1 MLLPRW
7 RSALDH
13 ERMSEVEKIL
23 LISLGHPE
31 LVLGGSPVVCQEL
44 FDELRTRAG
53 VECTMLAAVDRDAGD
68 VHQPKAG
75 ITGFDGRDG
84 VYLLHQTDHDYWLHR
99 NNEPLLVDRF
109 IALLRAIEPDVV
121 HFHHFMSIG
130 LDLIGTVRR
139 ILPSCR
145 ILFTFH
151 EFAAI
156 CAADGHMV
164 RRTDRSLCDR
174 ASPVRCH
181 QCLPD
186 RQPDEFL
193 IRKMWLERHLSHVD
207 RFTCPS
213 RFMIEPYVNWGIP
226 RDRISHVTNGQRSRV
241 VRPMLTPPDGPR
253 NRFGFFGLLH
263 DDKGVTV
270 LLRAV
275 SLLRETGFT
284 QFRIDIN
291 GGGIQ
296 HASAPVRRE
305 IETFQE
311 AERLLPAAERIVSF
325 NGAYSLDQ
333 IQSRMARVDW
343 TIVPS
348 VWWEIFGLVIS
359 EAWMFGRPVICS
371 NVGGM
376 AERVT
381 HEVDGLHFEMGDPA
395 SLAAT
400 IRRAC
405 TEDGLWQRLHA
416 AVPAPPSRAEMA
428 DGFLALYEAA

>member
-1 MLLPRW
+1 MSQPRK
-7 RSALDH
+7 
-13 ERMSEVEKIL
+13 VL

-44 FDELRTRAG
+44 FDELRTRDDID
-53 VECTMLAAVDRDAGD
+53 CTMLAAVDREAGD

-84 VYLLHQTDHDYWLHR
+84 MYLLHQVDHDYWLHR
-99 NNEPLLVDRF
+99 NNEPLLVEAF

-121 HFHHFMSIG
+121 HFHHFQSVG

-139 ILPSCR
+139 VLPACR
-145 ILFTFH
+145 ILLTLH

-174 ASPVRCH
+174 SSPVRCH
-181 QCLPD
+181 QCLPN
-186 RQPDEFL
+186 RQPDEF
-193 IRKMWLERHLSHVD
+193 IVRKLWLEHHLDQVD
-207 RFTCPS
+207 HFACPS
-213 RFMIEPYVNWGIP
+213 RFMIEHYVNWGIG
-226 RDRISHVTNGQRSRV
+226 RERISHVTNGQRSRV
-241 VRPMLTPPDGPR
+241 VRPLLSPPAGPR
-253 NRFGFFGLLH
+253 DRFGFFGLLH

-275 SLLRETGFT
+275 SLLRQEGFT
-284 QFRIDIN
+284 QFQVDIN

-296 HASAPVRRE
+296 HASVPVRTE
-305 IETFQE
+305 IETFQR
-311 AERLLPAAERIVSF
+311 AEQELPPSERIVSF

-348 VWWEIFGLVIS
+348 VWWEIFALVIS

-381 HEVDGLHFEMGDPA
+381 NEVDGLHFEMGDPA
-395 SLAAT
+395 SLAAA
-400 IRRAC
+400 IKRAC
-405 TEDGLWQRLHA
+405 TEDGLWERLHE
-416 AVPAPPSRAEMA
+416 AVPEPPSRAAMA
-428 DGFLALYEAA
+428 DGYLALYDKAA

>member
-1 MLLPRW
+1 MNSARKVLL
-7 RSALDH
+7 
-13 ERMSEVEKIL
+13 V
-23 LISLGHPE
+23 SLGQPD
-31 LVLGGSPVVCQEL
+31 LVLGGSPAICQEL
-44 FDELRTRAG
+44 FDELRTRQD
-53 VECTMLAAVDRDAGD
+53 VECFMLAAVDREAGD

-75 ITGFDGRDG
+75 ITGFDGREG
-84 VYLLHQTDHDYWLHR
+84 MYLLHQTDHDPWLHR
-99 NNEPLLVDRF
+99 NNEPRLVESF
-109 IALLRAIEPDVV
+109 AALLRALEPDVV
-121 HFHHFMSIG
+121 HFHHFLSIG
-130 LDLIGTVRR
+130 LDMISVVRR

-145 ILFTFH
+145 VLLTFH

-181 QCLPD
+181 QCLPE
-186 RQPDEFL
+186 RQPDEFM
-193 IRKMWLERHLSHVD
+193 IRKMWLEHHLNQVD

-213 RFMIEPYVNWGIP
+213 HFMIEHFVNWGIA

-241 VRPMLTPPDGPR
+241 IRPLLAQPSGPR

-263 DDKGVTV
+263 DDKGVWV

-275 SLLRETGFT
+275 NLLRDAGFT
-284 QFRIDIN
+284 RFQIDIN
-291 GGGIQ
+291 GGGLQ
-296 HASAPVRRE
+296 HASPAVRRE
-305 IETFQE
+305 VEAFQQ
-311 AERLLPAAERIVSF
+311 AEQQRPRAEQIVSF
-325 NGAYSLDQ
+325 NGAYNIDQ

-376 AERVT
+376 AERVS

-400 IRRAC
+400 IQRAC
-405 TEDGLWQRLHA
+405 TEDGLWERLHA
-416 AVPAPPSRAEMA
+416 AVPEPPSRAAMA

>member
-1 MLLPRW
+1 ML
-7 RSALDH
+7 
-13 ERMSEVEKIL
+13 
-23 LISLGHPE
+23 
-31 LVLGGSPVVCQEL
+31 
-44 FDELRTRAG
+44 
-53 VECTMLAAVDRDAGD
+53 
-68 VHQPKAG
+68 
-75 ITGFDGRDG
+75 
-84 VYLLHQTDHDYWLHR
+84 
-99 NNEPLLVDRF
+99 
-109 IALLRAIEPDVV
+109 
-121 HFHHFMSIG
+121 
-130 LDLIGTVRR
+130 
-139 ILPSCR
+139 
-145 ILFTFH
+145 TFH

-174 ASPVRCH
+174 SSPVRCH
-181 QCLPD
+181 QCVPE
-186 RQPDEFL
+186 RSADEFML
-193 IRKMWLERHLSHVD
+193 RALWLKHYLRDVD
-207 RFTCPS
+207 HFTCPS
-213 RFMIEPYVNWGIP
+213 RFMIEHYVTWGID
-226 RDRISHVTNGQRSRV
+226 RDRISHVSNGQRSRV
-241 VRPMLTPPDGPR
+241 IRPLLPSQDGSR

-263 DDKGVTV
+263 DDKGVWL

-275 SLLRETGFT
+275 NLLREAGFT
-284 QFRIDIN
+284 DFHLDIN

-296 HASAPVRRE
+296 HASAAVRAE
-305 IETFQE
+305 IEDFQK
-311 AERLLPAAERIVSF
+311 AEETLPLAQRLVSF

-381 HEVDGLHFEMGDPA
+381 HERDGLHFEMGDAA

-405 TEDGLWQRLHA
+405 TEEGLWEKLHA
-416 AVPAPPSRAEMA
+416 AVPEPPSRAAMA
-428 DGFLALYEAA
+428 DGFQVLYELRWSQNLHDPFHAAGLIVA

>member
-1 MLLPRW
+1 
-7 RSALDH
+7 
-13 ERMSEVEKIL
+13 MSGKRKVL

-44 FDELRTRAG
+44 FDELRTRDDI
-53 VECTMLAAVDRDAGD
+53 ECTMLAAVDREAGD

-84 VYLLHQTDHDYWLHR
+84 QYLLHQVDYDGWLYR
-99 NNEPLLVDRF
+99 NNEPLLVEAF
-109 IALLRAIEPDVV
+109 IDLLRALRPDVV
-121 HFHHFMSIG
+121 HFHHFLSIG

-139 ILPSCR
+139 VLPSCR
-145 ILFTFH
+145 ILLTFH

-156 CAADGHMV
+156 CVADGHMV

-174 ASPVRCH
+174 SSPIRCH
-181 QCLPD
+181 QCLPE
-186 RQPDEFL
+186 RSPDDFIL
-193 IRKMWLERHLSHVD
+193 RKLWLEHHFRQVD
-207 RFTCPS
+207 HFICPS
-213 RFMIEPYVNWGIP
+213 RFMIEHYVTWGID
-226 RDRISHVTNGQRSRV
+226 RDRISHVANGQRSRV
-241 VRPMLTPPDGPR
+241 TRPLLAAPPGRR

-263 DDKGVTV
+263 DDKGVWV

-275 SLLRETGFT
+275 SLLREAGFT
-284 QFRIDIN
+284 DFHIDIN

-296 HASAPVRRE
+296 HASPAVRQE
-305 IETFQE
+305 IEAFERAEQQRPL
-311 AERLLPAAERIVSF
+311 AERLVAF
-325 NGAYSLDQ
+325 NGAYALDQ

-381 HEVDGLHFEMGDPA
+381 HEADGLHFEMGDPA

-400 IRRAC
+400 LRRAA
-405 TEDGLWQRLHA
+405 TEDGLWERLHA
-416 AVPAPPSRAEMA
+416 SVPEPPSRAAMA
-428 DGFLALYEAA
+428 DGYLALYEAELITEPS

>member
-1 MLLPRW
+1 MK
-7 RSALDH
+7 
-13 ERMSEVEKIL
+13 KIL

-44 FDELRTRAG
+44 FDAFRERDD
-53 VECTMLAAVDRDAGD
+53 VECTMLAAVDREAGD
-68 VHQPKAG
+68 VHQPRAG

-84 VYLLHQTDHDYWLHR
+84 VYLLHQVDHDPWLHR
-99 NNEPLLVDRF
+99 NNEPMLVEAF
-109 IALLRAIEPDVV
+109 IGLLRALQPDVV
-121 HFHHFMSIG
+121 HFHHFLSIG
-130 LDLIGTVRR
+130 LDLIGVVRR
-139 ILPSCR
+139 TLPDCR
-145 ILFTFH
+145 ILLTFH
-151 EFAAI
+151 EFSAI

-186 RQPDEFL
+186 RQPDDFV
-193 IRKMWLERHLSHVD
+193 IRKLWLDHHLRLVD

-213 RFMIEPYVNWGIP
+213 HFMIEHYVNWGIAP
-226 RDRISHVTNGQRSRV
+226 ERISLVSNGQRSRV
-241 VRPMLTPPDGPR
+241 IRPMLTPPHGPR

-263 DDKGVTV
+263 DDKGVQI

-275 SLLRETGFT
+275 SLLREAGFTGFSV
-284 QFRIDIN
+284 DIN

-305 IETFQE
+305 IEAFQQ
-311 AERLLPAAERIVSF
+311 AEQQLPLAERIVSF

-348 VWWEIFGLVIS
+348 IWWEIFGLVIS

-395 SLAAT
+395 ALAAA

-405 TEDGLWQRLHA
+405 TEEGLWDRLHE
-416 AVPAPPSRAEMA
+416 AVPQPPSRAAMA
-428 DGFLALYEAA
+428 DAYLALYEA

>member
-1 MLLPRW
+1 MGKPRK
-7 RSALDH
+7 
-13 ERMSEVEKIL
+13 VL

-44 FDELRTRAG
+44 FDELRCRDA

-68 VHQPKAG
+68 AHQPRAG
-75 ITGFDGRDG
+75 ITGFEGRDG
-84 VYLLHQTDHDYWLHR
+84 VWLMHQADHDTWLHR
-99 NNEPLLVDRF
+99 NNEPLLVEAF
-109 IALLRAIEPDVV
+109 IELLHTLEPDVV
-121 HFHHFMSIG
+121 HFHHFQTVGIDM
-130 LDLIGTVRR
+130 IGTVRLA
-139 ILPSCR
+139 LPACR
-145 ILFTFH
+145 ILLTFH
-151 EFAAI
+151 EFTAI

-174 ASPVRCH
+174 ASPMRCH
-181 QCLPD
+181 QCVPD
-186 RQPDEFL
+186 RTPDDFM
-193 IRKMWLERHLSHVD
+193 IRKLWMERNLAAVD
-207 RFTCPS
+207 HFTCPS
-213 RFMIEPYVNWGIP
+213 HFMIEHYVDWGIS
-226 RDRISHVTNGQRSRV
+226 RDRISHVTNGERSRV
-241 VRPMLTPPDGPR
+241 VRPMLPARDAAR

-275 SLLRETGFT
+275 ALLRESGFT

-291 GGGIQ
+291 GGGIK
-296 HASAPVRRE
+296 HASTSMRRE
-305 IETFQE
+305 IEAFEE
-311 AERLLPAAERIVSF
+311 AERQLPVTERIVAF
-325 NGAYSLDQ
+325 NGVYGLDQ
-333 IQSRMARVDW
+333 IQSRMMRVDW

-395 SLAAT
+395 DLAAT

-405 TEDGLWQRLHA
+405 TEPGLWDRLHE
-416 AVPAPPSRAEMA
+416 AVPEPPSRAAMA
-428 DGFLALYEAA
+428 DGFLALYNAA

>member
-1 MLLPRW
+1 MSPPRK
-7 RSALDH
+7 
-13 ERMSEVEKIL
+13 VL

-44 FDELRTRAG
+44 FDELRCRNG
-53 VECTMLAAVDRDAGD
+53 IECTMLVAVDREAGD
-68 VHQPKAG
+68 VHRPRAG

-84 VYLLHQTDHDYWLHR
+84 VYLLHQTDFDTWLCR
-99 NNEPLLVDRF
+99 NNEPLLVEAF
-109 IALLRAIEPDVV
+109 IDLLRSIQPDVV
-121 HFHHFMSIG
+121 HFHHFQSVGI
-130 LDLIGTVRR
+130 DLIGTVRLV
-139 ILPSCR
+139 LPKCR
-145 ILFTFH
+145 ILLTFH

-164 RRTDRSLCDR
+164 RRADRSLCDR

-186 RQPDEFL
+186 RQPDDFL
-193 IRKMWLERHLSHVD
+193 IRKLWMQRNLSCVD
-207 RFTCPS
+207 HFTCPS
-213 RFMIEPYVNWGIP
+213 RFMIEHYVDWGIA
-226 RDRISHVTNGQRSRV
+226 RERISHVTNGERSRV
-241 VRPMLTPPDGPR
+241 IRPILEAKEGKR

-275 SLLRETGFT
+275 TLLRETGFT
-284 QFRIDIN
+284 QFRVDLN
-291 GGGIQ
+291 GGGIR
-296 HASAPVRRE
+296 HASPPIRRE
-305 IETFQE
+305 IEAFQE
-311 AERLLPAAERIVSF
+311 AELQLPASERIVAF
-325 NGAYSLDQ
+325 NGPYNLDQ
-333 IQSRMARVDW
+333 IQSRMTRVDW
-343 TIVPS
+343 MVVPS

-376 AERVT
+376 AERVC

-395 SLAAT
+395 ALAAT

-405 TEDGLWQRLHA
+405 SEAGLWERLHA
-416 AVPAPPSRAEMA
+416 AVPAPPSRAAMA
-428 DGFLALYEAA
+428 DGFLALYDAT

>member
-1 MLLPRW
+1 
-7 RSALDH
+7 
-13 ERMSEVEKIL
+13 MSKIL

-44 FDELRTRAG
+44 FDELRTREG

-84 VYLLHQTDHDYWLHR
+84 VYLLHQTDFDYWLHR

-109 IALLRAIEPDVV
+109 IGLLRAIEPDVV

-139 ILPSCR
+139 VLPSSR
-145 ILFTFH
+145 ILLTFH

-156 CAADGHMV
+156 CAADGHMI

-186 RQPDEFL
+186 RQPDEFM
-193 IRKMWLERHLSHVD
+193 IRKMWMERHLSHVD
-207 RFTCPS
+207 HFTCPS

-226 RDRISHVTNGQRSRV
+226 RDQISHVTNGQRSRV
-241 VRPMLTPPDGPR
+241 VRPMLTAPAGPR

-275 SLLRETGFT
+275 SLLRDAGFT
-284 QFRIDIN
+284 RFHVDIN

-296 HASAPVRRE
+296 HASPPVRRE
-305 IETFQE
+305 IEAFQE
-311 AERLLPAAERIVSF
+311 AERQLPAPERIVSF

-333 IQSRMARVDW
+333 IQSRMTRVDW

-405 TEDGLWQRLHA
+405 TEDGLWERLHA
-416 AVPAPPSRAEMA
+416 AVPEPPTRAAMA
-428 DGFLALYEAA
+428 DGFLALYDEVSAT